1 MKMKIF
7 HGSKKII
14 EKPQFGVGK
23 IHNDYGR
30 GFYCTESLEIAK
42 EWACDYLE
50 DGFANAYELD
60 CEELKILNL
69 NDKKYNI
76 LHWLSILIQNRTF
89 SSNSEMEIMSKKF
102 LMEKYNID
110 ISEYDLIIGYRADD
124 SYHRFAE
131 DFLNNSISVEK
142 LERAKDINKASVGTA
157 KNIAETL
164 GCNIEEII

>member
-42 EWACDYLE
+42 
-50 DGFANAYELD
+50 
-60 CEELKILNL
+60 
-69 NDKKYNI
+69 
-76 LHWLSILIQNRTF
+76 
-89 SSNSEMEIMSKKF
+89 
-102 LMEKYNID
+102 
-110 ISEYDLIIGYRADD
+110 
-124 SYHRFAE
+124 
-131 DFLNNSISVEK
+131 
-142 LERAKDINKASVGTA
+142 DINKASVGTV

>member
-69 NDKKYNI
+69 NDKNI
-76 LHWLSILIQNRTF
+76 IF
-89 SSNSEMEIMSKKF
+89 
-102 LMEKYNID
+102 Y
-110 ISEYDLIIGYRADD
+110 IGYQ
-124 SYHRFAE
+124 Y
-131 DFLNNSISVEK
+131 
-142 LERAKDINKASVGTA
+142 
-157 KNIAETL
+157 
-164 GCNIEEII
+164 

>member
-1 MKMKIF
+1 M
-7 HGSKKII
+7 
-14 EKPQFGVGK
+14 
-23 IHNDYGR
+23 
-30 GFYCTESLEIAK
+30 
-42 EWACDYLE
+42 E

-110 ISEYDLIIGYRADD
+110 ISEYDLIMGI
-124 SYHRFAE
+124 E
-131 DFLNNSISVEK
+131 QMILISDLQK
-142 LERAKDINKASVGTA
+142 TF
-157 KNIAETL
+157 
-164 GCNIEEII
+164 

>member
-1 MKMKIF
+1 MKIF

-30 GFYCTESLEIAK
+30 SFHCTESLEIAK

-50 DGFANAYELD
+50 DGFANAYKLD

-89 SSNSEMEIMSKKF
+89 SSNNEMEIMSKKF

-110 ISEYDLIIGYRADD
+110 ISEDDLIIGYRADD
-124 SYHRFAE
+124 SYFRFAE

-142 LERAKDINKASVGTA
+142 LERAKDINKASVGTV